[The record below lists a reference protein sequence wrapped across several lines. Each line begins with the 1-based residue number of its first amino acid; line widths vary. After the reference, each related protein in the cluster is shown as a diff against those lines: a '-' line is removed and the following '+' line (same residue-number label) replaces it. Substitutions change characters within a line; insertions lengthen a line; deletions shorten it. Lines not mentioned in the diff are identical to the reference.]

1 MFITKLEDEKCV
13 NLMEGIQKNSPSF
26 ITDED
31 EITLYALIK
40 TVVDEVW
47 YEYNRNESQTIGKS

>member
-13 NLMEGIQKNSPSF
+13 NLMEGIQKNSPAF

-47 YEYNRNESQTIGKS
+47 YEYNRNES